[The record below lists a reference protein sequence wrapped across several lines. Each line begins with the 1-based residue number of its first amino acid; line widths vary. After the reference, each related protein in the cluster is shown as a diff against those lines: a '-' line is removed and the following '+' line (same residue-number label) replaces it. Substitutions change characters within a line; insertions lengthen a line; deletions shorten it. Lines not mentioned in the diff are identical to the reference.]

1 MMSKQRHAVRF
12 ETIGG
17 PTVVID
23 YGGLRLLTDPTF
35 DEPGEYPGRSGY
47 SLVKTA
53 PPSRRHD
60 EIGAIDVVLLSH
72 DQHPDNLDRSGREL
86 LPHAGRVLSTASA
99 AERLGD
105 VVTVAPRWG
114 QLEVE
119 APDGRVV
126 SVTAVPAQHGPAGS
140 EPLVGEVTGFVLRGD
155 TLPTMYV
162 SGDNASLRV
171 VQEIADRVGKVDV
184 AIIFAGGASTPLIPG
199 EYLTLTSAGA
209 AQAAEIL
216 AAARVLVVHTD
227 SWRHFTENADDVRKA
242 FAQAGLSDRLI
253 GCEPGL
259 TFEL

>member
-1 MMSKQRHAVRF
+1 MASGRSGRARV
-12 ETIGG
+12 ETMGG
-17 PTVVID
+17 PTAVID

-53 PPSRRHD
+53 PPARRPD
-60 EIGAIDVVLLSH
+60 ELGEIDVVLLSH

-86 LPHAGRVLSTASA
+86 LPRSRRVLSTGA
-99 AERLGD
+99 AAQRLGD
-105 VVTVAPRWG
+105 VITVVPTWG
-114 QLEVE
+114 SLDIE

-126 SVTAVPAQHGPAGS
+126 SVTAVAAQHGPDGS
-140 EPLVGEVTGFVLRGD
+140 LPLVGEVIGFVLRCD
-155 TLPTMYV
+155 DLPSIYV

-171 VQEIADRVGKVDV
+171 VQEIADRIGEIGV
-184 AIIFAGGASTPLIPG
+184 AILHAGGASTPLIPG

-209 AQAAEIL
+209 AQATEIL
-216 AAARVLVVHTD
+216 GATRVLVVHTD
-227 SWRHFTENADDVRKA
+227 SWRHFTEAADDVRKA

-259 TFEL
+259 AIEL